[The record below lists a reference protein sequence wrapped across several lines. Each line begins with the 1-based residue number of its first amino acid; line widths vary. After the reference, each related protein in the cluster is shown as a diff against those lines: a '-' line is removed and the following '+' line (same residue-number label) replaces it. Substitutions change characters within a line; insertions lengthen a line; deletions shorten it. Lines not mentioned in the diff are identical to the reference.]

1 MAKTWI
7 YAASAAAIGGALIGG
22 WLLDPAPPEASPQ
35 ARQSPA
41 AQAAAAPTAAL
52 AAPAADATRMLA
64 PTPVTTPAPR
74 ERVTLWQ
81 GELRSRE
88 GAPRA
93 FPNTW
98 RRSNPPCSTRW
109 RSARCWK

>member
-41 AQAAAAPTAAL
+41 AHASAAPTAAL

-64 PTPVTTPAPR
+64 PTP
-74 ERVTLWQ
+74 
-81 GELRSRE
+81 
-88 GAPRA
+88 
-93 FPNTW
+93 
-98 RRSNPPCSTRW
+98 
-109 RSARCWK
+109 